1 MRSGPTIL
9 QRGIDRVH
17 RMSEFNPL
25 VERVDALLKRH
36 HQQQQEKATVPAA
49 PAIAAQ
55 SAPQAVPDGDDDI
68 PVLTEIIDAE
78 SIGETSPALHG
89 KEFAAGIENAVLE
102 KLLAELDRALELRL
116 NRTIGELLEQVLDGL
131 RAELSASI
139 REMVREAVA
148 TAVAKEIAGRERS
161 S

>member
-1 MRSGPTIL
+1 MR
-9 QRGIDRVH
+9 
-17 RMSEFNPL
+17 EFNPL

-36 HQQQQEKATVPAA
+36 HRQQQEKATDPPA
-49 PAIAAQ
+49 PDI
-55 SAPQAVPDGDDDI
+55 APQTVPESDDDI

-78 SIGETSPALHG
+78 PIGAASPVLHG
-89 KEFAAGIENAVLE
+89 REFAAGIEDAVLE
-102 KLLAELDRALELRL
+102 KLLVELDRALELRL

-148 TAVAKEIAGRERS
+148 TAVAKEIAKRNQGS
-161 S
+161 